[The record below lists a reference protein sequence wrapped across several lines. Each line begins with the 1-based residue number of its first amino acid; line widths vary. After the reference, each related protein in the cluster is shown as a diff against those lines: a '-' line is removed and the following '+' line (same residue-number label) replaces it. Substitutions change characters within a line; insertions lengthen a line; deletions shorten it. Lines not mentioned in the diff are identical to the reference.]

1 MGSDLPGITGTSPDI
16 EAIMLP
22 SSMPYTSN
30 AFNFVGRLQD
40 LASFQVDYEAYCS
53 GIADSL
59 FFYFGATG
67 PPRAESDYDFH
78 SFTVA
83 NNIYLGRTYP
93 TDNNKEKLVSYQPD
107 MNIWDY
113 TPFTSAISAWI
124 PMRITYT
131 RTGSS
136 IQVAVM
142 AYGNLMLTTVV
153 NDASTWLNSQSGGYW
168 GMAGR
173 AGMSSGRFSFR
184 RLAVQASDCTYLGL
198 PCLPG
203 SSACSLNSCGPG
215 TYSTSPGMRAR

>member
-30 AFNFVGRLQD
+30 AFHFVGRLQD